1 MPLDRHT
8 TGGRPDAAG
17 GRPNAAAPAPGPAPV
32 RATVPLPPKAARLL
46 VGAGALLAIVSTFLA
61 WTWTTSF
68 PGNLTVTG
76 YPGGLQN
83 ITLVGAALT
92 LLYVL
97 AGYGIRGLRWLAPSG
112 TTAPTL
118 LLALGTFAATWYTL
132 GAITTDLGGLV
143 NLEPGGF
150 LAGGATLAALLGAL
164 ALPPARPYPERGEY
178 GEYGDRPERADDHT
192 RPEGSELPDGAQG
205 SGGSQNSPGSGDS
218 TSAEHPDTTGTS
230 SSSGPPGGSNHPGH
244 NAPANPW
251 HRFRHSLTPGRTA
264 APTPLPAWAEI
275 LVIAAAFA
283 LGLALFTYGI
293 EAEYGELFVGY
304 LLLTCAGLAALG
316 RSGLTTRLAILT
328 ARHHTITL
336 TAAFVAAAAF
346 PLTLTSDTYTNLATS
361 ILIFATV
368 ALGLNVVVGLAGLLD
383 LGYVAFLGVGAYTAA
398 LVSGS
403 PESAAGVHFPF
414 WAAILTGIGTSLV
427 FGVLIGAPTLR
438 LRGDYLAIVTLGF
451 GEIFRITMLNLNG
464 KTGPD
469 ITNGAMGIP
478 NIPDLAIGGFD
489 FGDTHDLLGTPIG
502 RFGNYYLLM
511 LLATLAV
518 VLVFRRAAASRI
530 GRAWIAIREDET
542 AATAMGINAFRLKL
556 LAFAL
561 GAALAGLAGTVQ
573 AHVITTATPDQYQF
587 AGTVPPNSAFL
598 LAAVILG
605 GMGTITGP
613 IVGAALL
620 YLIPNKMDFMQ
631 DYQLLLFGVALILL
645 MRFRPEGLVADR
657 RKQLEFHDDTGPTA
671 PTDAGPATDAAPY
684 TRAEA

>member
-1 MPLDRHT
+1 MPS
-8 TGGRPDAAG
+8 P
-17 GRPNAAAPAPGPAPV
+17 PA
-32 RATVPLPPKAARLL
+32 TIPLPPAAARL
-46 VGAGALLAIVSTFLA
+46 VTGAGALLAIVSTFLA

-83 ITLVGAALT
+83 ITLAGAALT
-92 LLYVL
+92 LLHVL

-150 LAGGATLAALLGAL
+150 LAGGATLAAVLGAL
-164 ALPPARPYPERGEY
+164 ALPPARPYPADVECMESVEGTDGADGADDADNGDGGDSSDSGGSRDGRDH
-178 GEYGDRPERADDHT
+178 GTGTDRPEHT
-192 RPEGSELPDGAQG
+192 
-205 SGGSQNSPGSGDS
+205 
-218 TSAEHPDTTGTS
+218 
-230 SSSGPPGGSNHPGH
+230 
-244 NAPANPW
+244 APANPW
-251 HRFRHSLTPGRTA
+251 HRFRHTLTPGRTP
-264 APTPLPAWAEI
+264 APTPLPAWADI
-275 LVIAAAFA
+275 LLIATAFA
-283 LGLALFTYGI
+283 LGLGLFTYGI

-304 LLLTCAGLAALG
+304 LLLAGAGLAAVG
-316 RSGLTTRLAILT
+316 RSGLTTRLSTLT
-328 ARHHTITL
+328 ARHRTIAL

-414 WAAILTGIGTSLV
+414 WAAVLSGIGTSLV

-478 NIPDLAIGGFD
+478 NIPDLAVGGFD

-511 LLATLAV
+511 LLATIAV

-613 IVGAALL
+613 LVGAALL

-657 RKQLEFHDDTGPTA
+657 RKQLEFHDD
-671 PTDAGPATDAAPY
+671 AAPDTATL